1 MENLRQLMAAYF
13 HQDWWDEYDGSWE
26 GAVDDFARREPHRV
40 PATIEEITVLLDA
53 DDSDTAVGETLDALG
68 NYRHA
73 GEEPDAHSTW
83 LRQIRER
90 LAQAT

>member
-26 GAVDDFARREPHRV
+26 RAVDDFLRREPHRV
-40 PATIEEITVLLDA
+40 AVTIEEITVLLDSGDA
-53 DDSDTAVGETLDALG
+53 DSVVGETLDALG
-68 NYRHA
+68 NYRHP
-73 GEEPDAHSTW
+73 GEEPDAHTRW

-90 LAQAT
+90 LVRAR